1 MSVTIGNVTG
11 GIVGSQISGGS
22 SPSQG
27 LLVIY
32 RLGQLHT
39 NIHLVNL
46 KLTDLPSELYEGFS
60 VVIVADQGR
69 MRVLKNV
76 IGTTGHYVDF
86 ADLQN
91 ILERY
96 LLQ

>member
-11 GIVGSQISGGS
+11 GSKT
-22 SPSQG
+22 PSG

-32 RLGQLHT
+32 RLSQLRT
-39 NIHLVNL
+39 KVHLVNL
-46 KLTDLPSELYEGFS
+46 KLNDLPTELYEGFS
-60 VVIVADQGR
+60 VVIVADQGQ
-69 MRVLKNV
+69 MRVLKNI
-76 IGTTGHYVDF
+76 IGTTDHYVDF